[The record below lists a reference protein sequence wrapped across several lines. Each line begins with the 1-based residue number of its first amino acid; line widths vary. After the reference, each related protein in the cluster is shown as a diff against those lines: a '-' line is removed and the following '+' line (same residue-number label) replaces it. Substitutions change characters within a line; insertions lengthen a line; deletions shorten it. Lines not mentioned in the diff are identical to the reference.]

1 MNDSTNLPTEAEQAS
16 LRDWRTWQA
25 EHHARREAKGYN
37 EPVSDEEALDILGL
51 L

>member
-1 MNDSTNLPTEAEQAS
+1 MQDSTNLPTETEQES
-16 LRDWRTWQA
+16 LHDWHVWQA